1 MPLNRRNHMSQNI
14 GGIDLKYR
22 PSTYF
27 WASARGIA
35 LISDIKGA
43 ERRKLYQAALERGID
58 ELLAPELTQHSLAH
72 DDRQMQGRIHPA
84 SMGGEYLADCV
95 SSEVE
100 IARITIDSTTR
111 DVTCIYARPVGKR
124 IHYRVVDEYGGDT
137 INGSGRRTSM
147 RALNLVQLA
156 DFFLSNW
163 DMFCCLNCNFS
174 DDDYPRAEVHDFI
187 LDASSSFYAEFGILV
202 HARIDQWLDEKMA
215 ERLESRK

>member
-1 MPLNRRNHMSQNI
+1 MSQHI

-27 WASARGIA
+27 WASDRGIS

-72 DDRQMQGRIHPA
+72 DYRQMQGRIHPDF
-84 SMGGEYLADCV
+84 MGGEYLADCV

-111 DVTCIYARPVGKR
+111 DVTCVYARPVGKR

-147 RALNLVQLA
+147 RALNLAQLA

-163 DMFCCLNCNFS
+163 DMFCCLDCNFS
-174 DDDYPRAEVHDFI
+174 DDGYPRAEVHDFI

-215 ERLESRK
+215 ETLESRK